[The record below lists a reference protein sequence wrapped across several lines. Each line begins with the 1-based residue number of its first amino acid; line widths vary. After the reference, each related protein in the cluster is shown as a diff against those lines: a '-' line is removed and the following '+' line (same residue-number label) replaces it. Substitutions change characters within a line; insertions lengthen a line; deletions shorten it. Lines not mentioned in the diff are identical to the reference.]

1 MPYASKRK
9 ANIGKE
15 LKQEASKCKKVT
27 EFFTRKDNAT
37 TLCDTNVDKFVNTLK
52 FLYINYG
59 IMCLVG

>member
-37 TLCDTNVDKFVNTLK
+37 TLCDTNVDKSSELNTSMAPV
-52 FLYINYG
+52 ISP
-59 IMCLVG
+59 VDS